1 MFQKWWYALNQRSLA
16 EEKNKGQKYKYTG
29 DEEKCLNTD
38 LLYTVLTIKERYKV
52 MKKESRHRHHFDD
65 QFRLSVL
72 KDYYES
78 GCSYGEI
85 ARKYDINSG
94 NIIYWERK
102 YMNKCVP
109 LPSDIHELE
118 QQVIMAKK
126 TRKTNE
132 DVHPQPLSEEE
143 RLKAENARLRK
154 ALAYSELRN
163 EALHEV
169 LKIGKEQYGI
179 DLLKKAGAKQ

>member
-1 MFQKWWYALNQRSLA
+1 
-16 EEKNKGQKYKYTG
+16 
-29 DEEKCLNTD
+29 
-38 LLYTVLTIKERYKV
+38 
-52 MKKESRHRHHFDD
+52 
-65 QFRLSVL
+65 
-72 KDYYES
+72 
-78 GCSYGEI
+78 
-85 ARKYDINSG
+85 
-94 NIIYWERK
+94 
-102 YMNKCVP
+102 MNKYVS
-109 LPSDIHELE
+109 LPSDIHELA

-126 TRKTNE
+126 TRKTN
-132 DVHPQPLSEEE
+132 DGVRPQPLSEEE

>member
-1 MFQKWWYALNQRSLA
+1 MQIPSR
-16 EEKNKGQKYKYTG
+16 
-29 DEEKCLNTD
+29 KCLNTD

-102 YMNKCVP
+102 YMDKCVP

-118 QQVIMAKK
+118 EQVIMAKK